1 MIVLAL
7 ASAFVVAANA
17 SEALLEA
24 ARQNDVNKVQKLLD
38 NNVDVNHD
46 DFNKLDVNH
55 GDFFGRTALHLA
67 AKNNHSEAVT
77 KLVDAEANVDAED
90 KYGQTALHF
99 AAMRGHDEVVTK
111 LIDAG
116 ADKHPEN
123 NNGYTALSFA
133 SRNGHD
139 DVVAILNKTVSTPG
153 PTTNPTQAAS
163 DNCDSKIFQRYA
175 ETSFMVKTKDEAKKL
190 IAKVKKA
197 FKAIK
202 ESYRAAKF
210 NLRQLG
216 REAKE

>member
-17 SEALLEA
+17 SEALHEA
-24 ARQNDVNKVQKLLD
+24 AKQNDVNKVQELLKD
-38 NNVDVNHD
+38 PDVDVD
-46 DFNKLDVNH
+46 YPDED
-55 GDFFGRTALHLA
+55 GYTALMMA
-67 AKNNHSEAVT
+67 AIYN
-77 KLVDAEANVDAED
+77 DA
-90 KYGQTALHF
+90 T
-99 AAMRGHDEVVTK
+99 EVVTQ

-116 ADKHPEN
+116 ANPDTTAGSY
-123 NNGYTALSFA
+123 GYTALKFA
-133 SRNGHD
+133 SNQDHD
-139 DVVAILNKTVSTPG
+139 GVVAILSSTRKPTPGPTSEPTPGPTSEPTPG

-163 DNCDSKIFQRYA
+163 DNCDSKIFQSYA

-197 FKAIK
+197 FKTIK